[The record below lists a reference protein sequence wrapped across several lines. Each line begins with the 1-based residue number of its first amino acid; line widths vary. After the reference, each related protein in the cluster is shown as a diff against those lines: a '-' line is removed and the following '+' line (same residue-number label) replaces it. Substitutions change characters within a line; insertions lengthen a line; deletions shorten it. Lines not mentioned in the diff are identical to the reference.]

1 MARMKAAM
9 AAVLVMEKEG
19 VTQAFG
25 VPGAAINPLYAAM
38 RDHPAIAHILARMNT
53 PKQPGSGRQT
63 CTSCAAGS
71 FAVPG
76 CTCPSKRMKRPSPRL
91 PVGESPWPP

>member
-1 MARMKAAM
+1 MAKMKAAM

-38 RDHPAIAHILARMNT
+38 RERGGDRATSWRATSRAPRTWPRATPAPRPATSASASAPRARPAPT
-53 PKQPGSGRQT
+53 
-63 CTSCAAGS
+63 
-71 FAVPG
+71 
-76 CTCPSKRMKRPSPRL
+76 
-91 PVGESPWPP
+91 

>member
-25 VPGAAINPLYAAM
+25 VPGDEGWFRLSVGAASEAEIKAALPRLAAAM
-38 RDHPAIAHILARMNT
+38 RALHA
-53 PKQPGSGRQT
+53 
-63 CTSCAAGS
+63 
-71 FAVPG
+71 
-76 CTCPSKRMKRPSPRL
+76 
-91 PVGESPWPP
+91 